1 MKTQTSKSGCSA
13 LIKMIVIR
21 STQLLMIADLK
32 TEHNH
37 PLSKEDYAHYIPNR
51 AMSIADPQTKA
62 EITEMI
68 KSKANIRLV
77 LNYLT
82 EKTGSLENIKAIQNL
97 KRNLKL
103 KGKNK

>member
-1 MKTQTSKSGCSA
+1 
-13 LIKMIVIR
+13 
-21 STQLLMIADLK
+21 
-32 TEHNH
+32 
-37 PLSKEDYAHYIPNR
+37 
-51 AMSIADPQTKA
+51 MSIADPQTKA

-82 EKTGSLENIKAIQNL
+82 ERIESLENIKAIQNL

>member
-1 MKTQTSKSGCSA
+1 
-13 LIKMIVIR
+13 
-21 STQLLMIADLK
+21 MIADLK
-32 TEHNH
+32 TEHNY
-37 PLSKEDYAHYIPNR
+37 PLSKEGYAHYIPNR